1 MSTAASRLSGLLSL
15 FGSSH
20 GGEAEPLPAKPEPQA
35 EPPRQFNLRDEGKR
49 QLIEAISDFLLRH
62 DLDVTADNLNAAF
75 QAFSGSNHQL
85 ARKIAERERSGKPI
99 DQDWLNKECRDR
111 RHADSAMDE
120 LVEKFEKTL
129 GLFVANAQS
138 ARTTTSEYKDKLQ
151 QHASDLESGQEP
163 RELVTALTTLTK
175 AMAERTHSIEEEMR
189 RTEGEAKS
197 LRKSLARARREAEID
212 HLTGLP
218 NRRAFEGL
226 LETAHVA
233 AQAASRPLVVAFC
246 DIDHFKKVND
256 THGHEAGDR
265 ILKAVADSLREISND
280 CCHVARHGGEE
291 FVMLFEGITVD
302 AAWELLDEARLK
314 LASRRFIN
322 RRTEKPFGLVTFSG
336 GVANVFNYPDARAAL
351 KAADD
356 ALYRAKH
363 DGRNQIVIAR

>member
-1 MSTAASRLSGLLSL
+1 LSGLFGL
-15 FGSSH
+15 FGSQH
-20 GGEAEPLPAKPEPQA
+20 GGEAGQPAAQPAPQPDRPL
-35 EPPRQFNLRDEGKR
+35 NLRDEGKR
-49 QLIEAISDFLLRH
+49 QLLDMIAAFLLRH
-62 DLDVTADNLNAAF
+62 ELDVTADNLNAAL

-99 DQDWLNKECRDR
+99 DQDWLNRECRDR
-111 RHADSAMDE
+111 RQSDGAMDE

-138 ARTTTSEYKDKLQ
+138 ARTTTSEYKDRLA
-151 QHASDLESGQEP
+151 QHASDLEAGQEP

-197 LRKSLARARREAEID
+197 LRKSLARARKEAEID

-218 NRRAFEGL
+218 NRRAFESL
-226 LETAHVA
+226 LQTAHA
-233 AQAASRPLVVAFC
+233 AAVGAGRPLTVAFC

-265 ILKAVADSLREISND
+265 ILKAVADSLAEITND

-291 FVMLFEGITVD
+291 FVMLFEGVTVD
-302 AAWELLDEARLK
+302 GAWERLDEARLK

-322 RRTEKPFGLVTFSG
+322 RRTDKPFGLVTFSG
-336 GVANVFNYPDARAAL
+336 GVADVFKYPNVRAAL

-356 ALYRAKH
+356 ALYRAKN
-363 DGRNQIVIAR
+363 DGRNQIAVAP

>member
-1 MSTAASRLSGLLSL
+1 
-15 FGSSH
+15 
-20 GGEAEPLPAKPEPQA
+20 
-35 EPPRQFNLRDEGKR
+35 
-49 QLIEAISDFLLRH
+49 
-62 DLDVTADNLNAAF
+62 
-75 QAFSGSNHQL
+75 
-85 ARKIAERERSGKPI
+85 
-99 DQDWLNKECRDR
+99 
-111 RHADSAMDE
+111 MDE

-138 ARTTTSEYKDKLQ
+138 ARSSTSEYKDQLA
-151 QHASDLESGQEP
+151 QHASDLEAGQEP
-163 RELVTALTTLTK
+163 RELVAALTTLTK

-197 LRKSLARARREAEID
+197 LRKSLARARREAEVD

-226 LETAHVA
+226 LEAAHA
-233 AQAASRPLVVAFC
+233 AALAASRPLTVAFC

-265 ILKAVADSLREISND
+265 ILRAVADSLREISND
-280 CCHVARHGGEE
+280 RCHVARHGGEE
-291 FVMLFEGITVD
+291 FVMLFEGLTVE
-302 AAWELLDEARLK
+302 AAWELLDETRVK

-322 RRTEKPFGLVTFSG
+322 RRTDKPFGQVTFSG
-336 GVANVFNYPDARAAL
+336 GVADVLKYPNVRAAL

-363 DGRNQIVIAR
+363 DGRDQVAVAH